1 MPAITGRLVDYIRCD
16 VIRIGGI
23 TEARKIAVLA
33 ETYDVKTAWH
43 GPNDVSPI
51 THAVNWHLNV
61 SEYNFGIQEDGSVD
75 TLVKQVVSG
84 GPVYRDGYLY
94 LEDRPGIG
102 CDIDEAAAEK
112 YPFRRAYIP
121 VCRSSDGALPIGDMG
136 NKEANPMNEELCRS
150 NAVRMPAIIR
160 RFILRAGGWHI

>member
-102 CDIDEAAAEK
+102 CDIDGGGAEK

-121 VCRSSDGALPIGDMG
+121 VCRSSDGSLT
-136 NKEANPMNEELCRS
+136 N
-150 NAVRMPAIIR
+150 
-160 RFILRAGGWHI
+160 W

>member
-1 MPAITGRLVDYIRCD
+1 MIRHWF
-16 VIRIGGI
+16 G
-23 TEARKIAVLA
+23 ARNHRHRAKLA
-33 ETYDVKTAWH
+33 NRAGVGQH
-43 GPNDVSPI
+43 NDVSPI

-121 VCRSSDGALPIGDMG
+121 VCRSSDGSLT
-136 NKEANPMNEELCRS
+136 N
-150 NAVRMPAIIR
+150 
-160 RFILRAGGWHI
+160 W